1 MNNNHSD
8 QQETRNQKPETRNQ
22 KPETRNQKLLSM
34 KGIEKSFPGVKALK
48 GVDLDLKK
56 GEVHAVVGEN
66 GAGKSTLIKV
76 LAGVHQPNGGET
88 IIDGQPVHFLKPL
101 DAQKA
106 GIAVIYQEF
115 NLIPALTVR
124 ENILLGHETSRWG
137 FFNRKQ
143 EQSLVEDLFERM
155 NVRLDPEAVCADLSV
170 AQQQLVEIAKSLSTG
185 ARIIV
190 MDEPSATLTNQEV
203 EKLFDIIRDL
213 KAQGIGIIY
222 ISHRLDEIFELADRV
237 TVLRDGEYIGTRP
250 IADVDRDMLI
260 EMMVGRSIENEFP
273 KAHAELGEVRLEV
286 RNLSDS
292 ANGAGVSFSVRAG
305 EVLGLT
311 GLVGAGRT
319 ELARLVFGADH
330 AAKGEVIVDGQK
342 RDIRSPQDAI
352 RHGICLL
359 TEDRKVQ
366 GLVLGLSSREN
377 FALPNMGHWS
387 RWGFV
392 SQSAERGQF
401 SGYIDSLKIKL
412 SHQDQL
418 AKNLSGGNQQKVLI
432 ARWLESNSD
441 VIIFDEPTRGIDVGA
456 KYEIYLLMNEL
467 AASGKAI
474 IMISSELPEVLGMSD
489 RILVMHEGHI
499 SGEITNVASATQE
512 DILSMAVGQIEKAA

>member
-1 MNNNHSD
+1 MG
-8 QQETRNQKPETRNQ
+8 Q
-22 KPETRNQKLLSM
+22 LLKM
-34 KGIEKSFPGVKALK
+34 EGIEKSFPGVKALK
-48 GVDLDLKK
+48 GVQLDLLA

-76 LAGVHQPNGGET
+76 LAGVHQPDAGVIQIDGET
-88 IIDGQPVHFLKPL
+88 MQFTSPL
-101 DAQKA
+101 TAQEA

-124 ENILLGHETSRWG
+124 ENILLGHEKTSWG
-137 FFNRKQ
+137 FFSRK
-143 EQSLVEDLFERM
+143 EEHDIVDELFERM
-155 NVRLDPEAVCADLSV
+155 NVQLDPEAICAELSV

-203 EKLFDIIRDL
+203 NKLFAIIKDL
-213 KAQGIGIIY
+213 QSQGIGIIY
-222 ISHRLDEIFELADRV
+222 ISHRLDEIFEIAGRV
-237 TVLRDGEYIGTRP
+237 TVLRDGEYIATKQVS
-250 IADVDRDMLI
+250 DVNRDSLI
-260 EMMVGRSIENEFP
+260 EMMVGRSLENEFP
-273 KAHAELGEVRLEV
+273 KQAADIGEVRLEV
-286 RNLSDS
+286 RDLAERTDEV
-292 ANGAGVSFSVRAG
+292 GVSFQVRSG

-319 ELARLVFGADH
+319 ELARLIFGADH
-330 AAKGEVIVDGQK
+330 PAKGAIFLDDK
-342 RDIRSPQDAI
+342 KLNIRSPLDAI
-352 RHGICLL
+352 KAGICLL
-359 TEDRKVQ
+359 TEDRKAQ

-387 RWGFV
+387 KWGFV
-392 SQSAERGQF
+392 AHKEERDRFGT
-401 SGYIDSLKIKL
+401 YVNSLQIKI

-418 AKNLSGGNQQKVLI
+418 AQNLSGGNQQKVLI

-456 KYEIYLLMNEL
+456 KYEIYLLMNKL
-467 AASGKAI
+467 AAVGKAI

-489 RILVMHEGHI
+489 RILVMHEGRI
-499 SGEITNVASATQE
+499 SGEITDVANATQE
-512 DILSMAVGQIEKAA
+512 LIMQMAVGDLVEAGD